1 MPFEAVSLQG
11 ATAVPQDAKPID
23 AASFWQTLG
32 ERATGVT
39 IVTARGAAGP
49 AGFLGLSASHVCAEP
64 PTMLVSID
72 DKTSALAAV
81 LESGAF
87 AINYLPDSARDVA
100 ERFGFKST
108 LKGADRFE
116 AGRWGA
122 LTTGSPVLTDA
133 LGAFDCTV
141 DDTYR
146 RGSTTIVIGR
156 VVDLAAKREGEPL
169 IFFRGRYREA

>member
-1 MPFEAVSLQG
+1 MTTQ
-11 ATAVPQDAKPID
+11 TKPID

-32 ERATGVT
+32 TRATGVT
-39 IVTARGAAGP
+39 IVTARGASGP
-49 AGFLGLSASHVCAEP
+49 VGFLGLSATHVCADP

-87 AINYLPDSARDVA
+87 AINYLPVGARDVA
-100 ERFGFKST
+100 DGFGFKSP
-108 LKGADRFE
+108 LKGADRFQP
-116 AGRWGA
+116 GRWTT

-156 VVDLAAKREGEPL
+156 VVDLTVQREGEQL
-169 IFFRGRYREA
+169 IYFRGKIRDA